1 MDWQECLRKRI
12 VKNTSIDSHKITS
25 ILEISKEKLKVALLL
40 EDKHY
45 YGKLPL
51 LYETLRELLECLALQ
66 HRYKIYNHEC
76 YTAFLKEI
84 MHESS
89 LGDSF
94 DKFRILRNGIN
105 YYGKKITFE
114 EAQEIMI
121 QMIEFIKK
129 IEQKLVLK

>member
-1 MDWQECLRKRI
+1 MDWQECITHRI
-12 VKNTSIDSHKITS
+12 VKDTSIDTHKITS
-25 ILEISKEKLKVALLL
+25 IQEISQEKLKVALLL

-66 HRYKIYNHEC
+66 EGYKIYNHEC

-89 LGDSF
+89 FGDSF

-105 YYGKKITFE
+105 YYGKKISFE
-114 EAQEIMI
+114 EAQEIMP

-129 IEQKLVLK
+129 IQQRLRK